1 MTASITEQILTALET
16 TLSTTAGVGG
26 RVYRDRAEAFLRAE
40 CPALLIEPDSETV
53 TGETTCRTDRLLLVR
68 IVILV
73 RDGAVSQV
81 ADPIRVSVHSLLFT
95 NPTIDGLASI
105 IRPAQGTS
113 TINPSVQW
121 EPEKGDGQP
130 GICVL
135 SYEIGFRTLTADLTA

>member
-1 MTASITEQILTALET
+1 MTTSRTEQILTALESA
-16 TLSTTAGVGG
+16 LASTSGVGG

-40 CPALLIEPDSETV
+40 CPALLIEPDTETP

-73 RDGAVSQV
+73 RDGAVSEV
-81 ADPIRVSVHSLLFT
+81 ADPIRVSVHSLLFADA
-95 NPTIDGLASI
+95 TINGLATI
-105 IRPAQGTS
+105 LRPARP
-113 TINPSVQW
+113 NVQW

-130 GICVL
+130 GLCVL

>member
-1 MTASITEQILTALET
+1 MTASITEQILSALET
-16 TLSTTAGVGG
+16 TLADTSGVTG

-40 CPALLIEPDSETV
+40 CPALLIEPDTETV

-73 RDGAVSQV
+73 RDGAVSEV
-81 ADPIRVSVHSLLFT
+81 SDPIRVSVHDLLFA

-105 IRPAQGTS
+105 IRPARP
-113 TINPSVQW
+113 NVNW

-130 GICVL
+130 GLCVL